1 MFLAFSLSLPLT
13 LFAASLTQPG
23 HGAEI
28 GKERRVLGT
37 KGSVILSDRPCGLIM
52 ANSMPREFPGLL
64 LREAKRD
71 ACALAFMHAL
81 VFFVS

>member
-23 HGAEI
+23 RGAEI
-28 GKERRVLGT
+28 GKERRVLGVE
-37 KGSVILSDRPCGLIM
+37 GFIILSDRPCGLIM
-52 ANSMPREFPGLL
+52 ANLMPRGFPGLL

-71 ACALAFMHAL
+71 ACVLPFL
-81 VFFVS
+81 CTLF